1 MADAKLFFDPR
12 RNVITAQY
20 SAQAHE
26 ITKADVPELVRK
38 GAEVDQSAR
47 EMNAALK
54 QQGQ

>member
-20 SAQAHE
+20 NDQAHE

-38 GAEVDQSAR
+38 GAEVDTSAR
-47 EMNAALK
+47 DLNAQWK
-54 QQGQ
+54 QEG